1 MVLRIAICD
10 DENTICTQ
18 IESILSNRTEKME
31 IEIFYSG
38 ESLFQYIS
46 NGVYFD
52 LIFLDIELQIL
63 NGVEVGKKIRDEMH
77 NENTQIVFISG
88 KDSYAMDLFEIRP
101 LNFLIKPLKE
111 EEIVKIIKKVIE
123 LSAKSNHFFEY
134 KIGRTQ
140 TKIPLKDILYFE
152 SSGKKVKIF
161 TQDEVHEFYGKLSV
175 IEQQLTNKDFIQIH
189 KSYLVNYSHVIKYHY
204 ENVQISDN
212 TVLPISQQQRKS
224 VSDILLQ
231 RWREDKGN
239 G

>member
-1 MVLRIAICD
+1 
-10 DENTICTQ
+10 
-18 IESILSNRTEKME
+18 
-31 IEIFYSG
+31 
-38 ESLFQYIS
+38 
-46 NGVYFD
+46 
-52 LIFLDIELQIL
+52 
-63 NGVEVGKKIRDEMH
+63 MH